1 MFGCGRDAA
10 RSDRQLNTAY
20 GSSPVKAVEELIVCA
35 AVYFLQF
42 NNNACDLFD
51 LLLKTVKLRR

>member
-20 GSSPVKAVEELIVCA
+20 GSRPVKAVEELVVCA
-35 AVYFLQF
+35 AVYLLQF
-42 NNNACDLFD
+42 NNNACTDI
-51 LLLKTVKLRR
+51 

>member
-20 GSSPVKAVEELIVCA
+20 ISILLMTAEELV
-35 AVYFLQF
+35 V
-42 NNNACDLFD
+42 
-51 LLLKTVKLRR
+51 